1 MNLPKEFLDNAYLLA
16 EAGRNVPKKNPEFHI
31 FFGDTIS
38 KQYQNDNKKLMD
50 ILIDVF
56 GGYDRWVHAVYD
68 YDVKATNE
76 TLVSGLEKLGY
87 FKYNFDSGA
96 TPSFTRVVER
106 ASCLSGFSG
115 GPRRPL
121 DDYSFCN
128 NIYTV
133 TGQNLAYDLQA
144 FSEKGMRYRAATII
158 MIHEYHHH
166 VQIAHELGKEGNMG
180 NGPGEPFPPDGFA
193 PQWWVEGTA
202 GITPPWIMRDY
213 INEFEITKEFGFTY
227 DEIIA
232 AKNPD
237 GSYMNSFEN

>member
-1 MNLPKEFLDNAYLLA
+1 M
-16 EAGRNVPKKNPEFHI
+16 
-31 FFGDTIS
+31 
-38 KQYQNDNKKLMD
+38 
-50 ILIDVF
+50 
-56 GGYDRWVHAVYD
+56 
-68 YDVKATNE
+68 
-76 TLVSGLEKLGY
+76 SGLEKLGC
-87 FKYNFDSGA
+87 FKYNFDSGV
-96 TPSFTRVVER
+96 TPSFARVVER

-128 NIYTV
+128 DIYTV

-158 MIHEYHHH
+158 MKHEYHDH